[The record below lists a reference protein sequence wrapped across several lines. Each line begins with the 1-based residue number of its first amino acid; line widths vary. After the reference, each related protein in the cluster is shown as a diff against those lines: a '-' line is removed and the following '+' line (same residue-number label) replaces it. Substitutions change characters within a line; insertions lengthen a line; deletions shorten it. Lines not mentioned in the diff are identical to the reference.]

1 MFRVF
6 LQVCLALF
14 LGLRIVTIYPIGALI
29 RLTIDRCMLRVVD
42 GAQPIKILRHR
53 IVDINK
59 RVWVVTSA
67 CQTLDIG
74 SQERLDEEPPDPCVD
89 WVEQRARETSGAPL
103 NEDGHVREH
112 PVALERQ
119 YLEHS
124 ESSHPWEDGMDEHQS
139 PPPIRHLEGHFVPR
153 EQTR

>member
-1 MFRVF
+1 MFRPSLRGVWSF
-6 LQVCLALF
+6 ALR
-14 LGLRIVTIYPIGALI
+14 LRVATVGQIGALI
-29 RLTIDRCMLRVVD
+29 RLMIDRCMPRVVE

-53 IVDINK
+53 IVDIDK

-89 WVEQRARETSGAPL
+89 WVEQRARETPGAPL

-112 PVALERQ
+112 PVALKRQ

-124 ESSHPWEDGMDEHQS
+124 KSSHPWEDGMDEHQS
-139 PPPIRHLEGHFVPR
+139 APPISHLEGHFTPR